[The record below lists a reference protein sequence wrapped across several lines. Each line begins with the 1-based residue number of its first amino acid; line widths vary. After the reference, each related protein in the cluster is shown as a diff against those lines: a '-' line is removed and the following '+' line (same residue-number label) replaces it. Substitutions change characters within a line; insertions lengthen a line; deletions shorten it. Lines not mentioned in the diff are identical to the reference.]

1 MSLIQLLESRKRFAR
16 EWKIVSWTIGMMFG
30 VYLITDGKTIS
41 DHPFQH
47 LLIGAALGLVL
58 GYLFS
63 RRLRGTD
70 KSTGK

>member
-1 MSLIQLLESRKRFAR
+1 MSLIQLLESRKRFAK
-16 EWKIVSWTIGMMFG
+16 EWKIVGWTVGMMFG
-30 VYLITDGKTIS
+30 IYLITDGKTIS
-41 DHPFQH
+41 EHPFQH

-70 KSTGK
+70 RPSGK